1 MGISSSKL
9 LLPVLIVSSLPNSLA
24 LPTFPSTKLANNTS
38 FNPSFVRGTP
48 HKDVPGATA
57 GTLTANITTKA
68 SDIVVDKPETPRVAN
83 ETISDVIVS
92 FSTFDKA
99 KSLPPTIANITSP
112 NRAMLTN
119 VLEPIYSPT
128 ISSVKCN
135 SGKLTSITTHESN
148 SSCKSTPAQ
157 NQGVCIKSTGSQW
170 SFGLSDLIGI
180 AFGLV
185 QAVLAVLPAMVAWQ
199 YLQEHPAAGHA

>member
-38 FNPSFVRGTP
+38 FNPSIVRGTP

-83 ETISDVIVS
+83 ETISDAIVS
-92 FSTFDKA
+92 FDKA
-99 KSLPPTIANITSP
+99 KSLPPPIANTTSP
-112 NRAMLTN
+112 NRAMPTN
-119 VLEPIYSPT
+119 VLEPVHSRT

-135 SGKLTSITTHESN
+135 SGKLTGITTHKSN
-148 SSCKSTPAQ
+148 SSCKSTLAQ
-157 NQGVCIKSTGSQW
+157 NQGVGIKSTGSQW
-170 SFGLSDLIGI
+170 SFGLGDLIGI
-180 AFGLV
+180 VFGLV
-185 QAVLAVLPAMVAWQ
+185 QTVLAVLPAMVAWQ